1 MNPSNPFQDPSVL
14 RAQSPATPGMNFSSM
29 SPPAPVEPVGGAYQT
44 APGQPGVPR
53 QNLMDEIGN
62 QIKATNSQTIIK
74 VMRLFNLV
82 LASVTIAVGVL
93 AWIFGHV
100 DTFQK
105 VIAGIY
111 IVMFGS
117 LLLAFELRTDKIDVV
132 LRKNF
137 GFMYGNKTRTI
148 FLVFIAIWPL
158 SMGNFWLTIL
168 DAVLLFLNA
177 FFNYFVISQH
187 PAFSTVPPVYDPNQP
202 QAAYA
207 APPNVNV

>member
-14 RAQSPATPGMNFSSM
+14 RAQSPATSDMNFSAM
-29 SPPAPVEPVGGAYQT
+29 SPPAPVEPVGGAYQS
-44 APGQPGVPR
+44 QPGVPR

-62 QIKATNSQTIIK
+62 QIKATNSQTIVK
-74 VMRLFNLV
+74 VMRLLNLV
-82 LASVTIAVGVL
+82 LASATIAVGVM
-93 AWIFGHV
+93 AWIFGQV
-100 DTFQK
+100 NTFQR

-111 IVMFGS
+111 IIMFGS
-117 LLLAFELRTDKIDVV
+117 LLLAFELRTEKIDVV

-207 APPNVNV
+207 PAPNMNV

>member
-14 RAQSPATPGMNFSSM
+14 RAQSPATSDMNFSSM
-29 SPPAPVEPVGGAYQT
+29 SPPAPVEPVGGAYQS
-44 APGQPGVPR
+44 QPGVPR

-62 QIKATNSQTIIK
+62 QIKATNSQTIVK
-74 VMRLFNLV
+74 VMRLLNLV
-82 LASVTIAVGVL
+82 LASATIAVGVM
-93 AWIFGHV
+93 AWIFGQV
-100 DTFQK
+100 NTFQR

-111 IVMFGS
+111 IIMFGS
-117 LLLAFELRTDKIDVV
+117 LLLAFELRTEKIDVV

-207 APPNVNV
+207 PAPNMNV